1 MQIKQTKNV
10 KTTNKQTNKQQHK
23 QTTKRKEKKK
33 QKGEN
38 ALQNTIKMESI
49 SLKINPC
56 PQIPCDF
63 EMCQGH

>member
-10 KTTNKQTNKQQHK
+10 KTTNKQTTTQTNNK
-23 QTTKRKEKKK
+23 KEGKKE
-33 QKGEN
+33 QKGKN

-56 PQIPCDF
+56 P
-63 EMCQGH
+63 